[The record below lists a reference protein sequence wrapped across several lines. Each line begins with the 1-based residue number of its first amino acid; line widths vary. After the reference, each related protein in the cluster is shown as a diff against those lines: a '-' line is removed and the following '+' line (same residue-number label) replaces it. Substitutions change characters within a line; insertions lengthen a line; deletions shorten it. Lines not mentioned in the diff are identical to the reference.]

1 MQLAIVKVKKEG
13 TFKEDEELLVL
24 QGMNRNFVVK
34 GMLTTSGWEI
44 YLDMVYHVNAYENQG
59 LSKEKFKETL
69 TYDSVMPLYI
79 SFDEVKDWH
88 LASEED
94 IETSRASF
102 YEALTI

>member
-13 TFKEDEELLVL
+13 TFKEGEELLVL
-24 QGMNRNFVVK
+24 QGIDRNFVVQ
-34 GMLTTSGWEI
+34 GMLTSEGWEV
-44 YLDMVYHVNAYENQG
+44 YLDLVYHVNAYEEQG

-94 IETSRASF
+94 LEISRESF

>member
-1 MQLAIVKVKKEG
+1 MQLAIVKVKKVG
-13 TFKEDEELLVL
+13 TFKEGEELLVL
-24 QGMNRNFVVK
+24 QGIDRNFVVQ
-34 GMLTTSGWEI
+34 GMLTSDGWEV
-44 YLDMVYHVNAYENQG
+44 YLDLVYHVNAYEEKG

-94 IETSRASF
+94 LEISRESF
-102 YEALTI
+102 YESLTI